1 MATESSS
8 SSSKSNSGLSRIN
21 CKKTERDQNR
31 VTELQQSSTQAC
43 IQPNGWANPSQLKWH
58 LIYWVRKC
66 KFNHY
71 SSEKGAMNQKMQ
83 NTENGNLLN
92 NRKKTNNQIYF
103 VQHYFYRKITYLKGL
118 VQVSPCLLKSY
129 LSSSLWVAHTFQGI
143 DVLQSPPPFSS
154 LLPPDLCLFLQ
165 EHRHCKLT
173 VHGKALT
180 HSLCM
185 KGFLD
190 FFASSL
196 NLLRKRLF
204 FFVNTDCA
212 ARHSFLNKA
221 AFPWASPVATLPLCR
236 SDLVPSQLF
245 QALCGKW
252 QTHLADG
259 PTDKTCQGQTVR
271 TGQGASEFCSVFPQ
285 PVGFSVHTSLSEV

>member
-1 MATESSS
+1 M
-8 SSSKSNSGLSRIN
+8 
-21 CKKTERDQNR
+21 
-31 VTELQQSSTQAC
+31 
-43 IQPNGWANPSQLKWH
+43 
-58 LIYWVRKC
+58 
-66 KFNHY
+66 
-71 SSEKGAMNQKMQ
+71 
-83 NTENGNLLN
+83 
-92 NRKKTNNQIYF
+92 
-103 VQHYFYRKITYLKGL
+103 
-118 VQVSPCLLKSY
+118 CLLKSY

-143 DVLQSPPPFSS
+143 DVFQPPTPFSS

-165 EHRHCKLT
+165 ENTHCKA
-173 VHGKALT
+173 HCAWNALT

-185 KGFLD
+185 WDFLD

-196 NLLRKRLF
+196 NLLRKRLFFF

-252 QTHLADG
+252 QTRLADG
-259 PTDKTCQGQTVR
+259 PTNKTCQGQTVR
-271 TGQGASEFCSVFPQ
+271 TGRGAREFCSAFPQ